1 MSLTQAIFNIYEN
14 KNNNIFWISSLSWV
28 HMYQIVTTRTLSC
41 KHYRKDLFWIS
52 AISKQTTEVEWWHHF
67 SCLLKPLKG
76 NLWSVKYLLVLRS
89 LITSP
94 IIKNCYGLLLCNI
107 CSNPKN
113 SKICVFAFFDLR
125 KWVKKGELFQKAG
138 EKAEVQ

>member
-1 MSLTQAIFNIYEN
+1 MVTSFFMFAEAIERQSLN
-14 KNNNIFWISSLSWV
+14 
-28 HMYQIVTTRTLSC
+28 C
-41 KHYRKDLFWIS
+41 KY
-52 AISKQTTEVEWWHHF
+52 
-67 SCLLKPLKG
+67 
-76 NLWSVKYLLVLRS
+76 LRS